1 MRFFSC
7 FTARKESRTLT
18 YLSQQMITIL
28 KLSQMHENHL
38 HADVHRCYMY
48 CNLEWLANCFPALTD
63 PVPTHQRYHS
73 DFSSSSES
81 PSVTSSDPDYGQGS
95 KIDWNIHQSTSLL
108 KERMGCM
115 KLYKL
120 YIWLY
125 IQYIWYRAWCLYLRK
140 IVMCWLSHGFF
151 ELCYFFSTNNKHV
164 LCGCVFT
171 SNTAMSPLGKKLAE
185 VRRYGSQMAL
195 TSDQDALSLTS
206 HDTHRVR

>member
-1 MRFFSC
+1 MTNTLPTFYAPFNCFEVTIRESCKHKCFFKSLLSWRFLSC

-38 HADVHRCYMY
+38 HADVHRRYMY
-48 CNLEWLANCFPALTD
+48 CNLEWPVNCFPALTD

-108 KERMGCM
+108 KGRMGCM

-125 IQYIWYRAWCLYLRK
+125 IQYIWYRAWCL
-140 IVMCWLSHGFF
+140 
-151 ELCYFFSTNNKHV
+151 
-164 LCGCVFT
+164 
-171 SNTAMSPLGKKLAE
+171 
-185 VRRYGSQMAL
+185 
-195 TSDQDALSLTS
+195 
-206 HDTHRVR
+206 